1 MLDKLHKSFFVH
13 KISRNAEF
21 PDTYPMSSPQSGSL
35 IEVALQQMKKSII
48 CCEMAPGEKLKV
60 SELSQVY
67 GLSSSPIREAL
78 NRLAQEG
85 IVEASENKGFRVAGL
100 SVEDF
105 RQITHLRR
113 LLECEA
119 LAEAIRHGDDA
130 WEATVL
136 GAFHRLGVVEKRLNS
151 ISVALD
157 DGWSERHKAFHF
169 ALFSACPSPMLL
181 RLIDSLFDQAER
193 YRRFS
198 ALHRKVERH
207 KGNEH
212 QKLMDAALAR
222 DVDGAVA
229 LLDKH
234 IGGTLSHV
242 TDVLL
247 QQHSTLQ

>member
-1 MLDKLHKSFFVH
+1 
-13 KISRNAEF
+13 
-21 PDTYPMSSPQSGSL
+21 MSNSTSGSL

-48 CCEMAPGEKLKV
+48 CCEIAPGEKLKV
-60 SELSQVY
+60 AELSQVY

-85 IVEASENKGFRVAGL
+85 IVEASENKGFRVARL

-105 RQITHLRR
+105 RQITQLRR

-119 LAEAIRHGDDA
+119 LGEAIRHGDDA
-130 WEATVL
+130 WEADVL
-136 GAFHRLGVVEKRLNS
+136 GAFHRLGVVEKRLGS
-151 ISVALD
+151 VAVALD
-157 DGWSERHKAFHF
+157 DDWSQRHKAFHF
-169 ALFSACPSPMLL
+169 ALFSACPSPMML

-198 ALHRKVERH
+198 AQHRKVERH
-207 KGNEH
+207 KGDEH
-212 QKLMDAALAR
+212 KRLMDAALTR
-222 DVDGAVA
+222 DLDGAVA
-229 LLDKH
+229 MLDTH

>member
-1 MLDKLHKSFFVH
+1 MQN
-13 KISRNAEF
+13 R
-21 PDTYPMSSPQSGSL
+21 QGGSL

-48 CCEMAPGEKLKV
+48 CCELAPGEKLKV
-60 SELSQVY
+60 AELSQNY

-85 IVEASENKGFRVAGL
+85 IVEASENKGFRVARL

-105 RQITHLRR
+105 QQITQLRR

-119 LAEAIRHGDDA
+119 LAEAIRYGDDA
-130 WEATVL
+130 WEADVL
-136 GAFHRLGVVEKRLNS
+136 GAFHRLNVIEKRLGG
-151 ISVALD
+151 IAVALD
-157 DGWSERHKAFHF
+157 DDWSVRHKAFHF
-169 ALFSACPSPMLL
+169 ALFSACPSAMLL

-207 KGNEH
+207 KGDEH
-212 QKLMDAALAR
+212 QQLIDAVLSR
-222 DVDGAVA
+222 DVDASVE
-229 LLDKH
+229 LLGNH
-234 IGGTLSHV
+234 IGGTLTHV
-242 TDVLL
+242 TDVLR

>member
-1 MLDKLHKSFFVH
+1 MQN
-13 KISRNAEF
+13 R
-21 PDTYPMSSPQSGSL
+21 QGGSL

-48 CCEMAPGEKLKV
+48 CCELAPGEKLKV
-60 SELSQVY
+60 AELSQNY

-85 IVEASENKGFRVAGL
+85 IVEASENKGFRVARL

-105 RQITHLRR
+105 QQITQLRR

-119 LAEAIRHGDDA
+119 LAEAIRYGDDA
-130 WEATVL
+130 WEADVL
-136 GAFHRLGVVEKRLNS
+136 GAFHRLNVIEKRLGS
-151 ISVALD
+151 IAVALD
-157 DGWSERHKAFHF
+157 DDWSVRHKAFHF
-169 ALFSACPSPMLL
+169 ALFSACPSAMLL

-207 KGNEH
+207 KGDEH
-212 QKLMDAALAR
+212 QQLIDAVLSR
-222 DVDGAVA
+222 DVDASVE
-229 LLDKH
+229 LLGNH
-234 IGGTLSHV
+234 IGGTLTHV
-242 TDVLL
+242 TDVLR

>member
-1 MLDKLHKSFFVH
+1 MQ
-13 KISRNAEF
+13 N
-21 PDTYPMSSPQSGSL
+21 QQGGSL

-48 CCEMAPGEKLKV
+48 CCELAPGEKLKV
-60 SELSQVY
+60 AELSQNY

-85 IVEASENKGFRVAGL
+85 IVEASENKGFRVARL

-105 RQITHLRR
+105 QQITQLRR

-130 WEATVL
+130 WEADVL
-136 GAFHRLGVVEKRLNS
+136 GAFHRLNVIEKRLGS
-151 ISVALD
+151 IAVALD
-157 DGWSERHKAFHF
+157 DDWSVRHKAFHF
-169 ALFSACPSPMLL
+169 ALFSACPSTMLL

-207 KGNEH
+207 KGDEH
-212 QKLMDAALAR
+212 QQLIDAVLSRDIDAA
-222 DVDGAVA
+222 VG
-229 LLDKH
+229 LLGNH

-242 TDVLL
+242 TDVLR